1 MGGFLTRFF
10 LGGSS
15 DEVLGARGLRLIF
28 RGGSSDEVL
37 GVRGLRFTRRTSS
50 DVELGVRAA
59 RGARIFAFGV
69 GGGGGTISGAITSGA
84 ISRTT
89 SASTGLTLLSEPLG
103 RPAFLLTAS
112 I

>member
-1 MGGFLTRFF
+1 MGGFFTRFF

-15 DEVLGARGLRLIF
+15 DEVLGGRGLRLTF

-59 RGARIFAFGV
+59 RGARAFGV
-69 GGGGGTISGAITSGA
+69 GGGGGTISGAVTSGA